1 MFGRL
6 GAKRTRLNYDG
17 ANSERHGNW
26 RRISGGVNDTVG
38 RDGAALA
45 ARAQDLQRNDAV
57 ASIAIAKLTQALTGL
72 MPRGAT
78 GDAGLDADIDAIW
91 DQWALEASVET
102 YQTIYGVQSLAIES
116 WKRDGNVFGRFRV
129 RRPEDGLTVP
139 LQVQLLPDSFIARH
153 LTQQLNNG
161 GRIINGVEVDVL
173 GRVTAYHLFEDDPN
187 GSFGSGKVVRVPE
200 AAVFHLH
207 EIGHAGQRLG
217 VSALSPVMVALRDMQ
232 LYRESIHTRAAAEAA
247 LMAFV
252 TTQEDQDAP
261 TMTASG
267 KTTDAGHPVEELTPG
282 TVGYLSPGQDV
293 KFNEPTASNGF
304 GEVTK
309 IAKQEIL
316 TAAGLT
322 YEAGGDLSN
331 VTWTSFR
338 AGQLDHRRMV
348 RHAQRELIVPL
359 MMRRVYVQFVDAA
372 ITAGL
377 LPEAARAKQ
386 RKLVS
391 GGVLVQGYPVRW
403 QYPPFLEVD
412 GAKQAQSTQALLR
425 AGLATH
431 EAEIEAATGMS
442 MTEYLDAEAR
452 YRAEVVKRGLRFDS
466 DPTATTQSGQA
477 QAMPSDPE
485 PVAAKPAS

>member
-1 MFGRL
+1 
-6 GAKRTRLNYDG
+6 
-17 ANSERHGNW
+17 
-26 RRISGGVNDTVG
+26 
-38 RDGAALA
+38 
-45 ARAQDLQRNDAV
+45 
-57 ASIAIAKLTQALTGL
+57 
-72 MPRGAT
+72 
-78 GDAGLDADIDAIW
+78 
-91 DQWALEASVET
+91 
-102 YQTIYGVQSLAIES
+102 
-116 WKRDGNVFGRFRV
+116 
-129 RRPEDGLTVP
+129 
-139 LQVQLLPDSFIARH
+139 
-153 LTQQLNNG
+153 
-161 GRIINGVEVDVL
+161 
-173 GRVTAYHLFEDDPN
+173 
-187 GSFGSGKVVRVPE
+187 
-200 AAVFHLH
+200 
-207 EIGHAGQRLG
+207 
-217 VSALSPVMVALRDMQ
+217 MVALRDMQ

-322 YEAGGDLSN
+322 YEAAGDLSN

-372 ITAGL
+372 IAAGL

-477 QAMPSDPE
+477 QSMPSDPE
-485 PVAAKPAS
+485 PVAAKPASSDAVMRALTPQAQAPTRLQASTRATCSGQFSAATSTRSPKWIPASRSSASSALTCSANWPSVLDKAATRAVPGRVAQLVRAQP